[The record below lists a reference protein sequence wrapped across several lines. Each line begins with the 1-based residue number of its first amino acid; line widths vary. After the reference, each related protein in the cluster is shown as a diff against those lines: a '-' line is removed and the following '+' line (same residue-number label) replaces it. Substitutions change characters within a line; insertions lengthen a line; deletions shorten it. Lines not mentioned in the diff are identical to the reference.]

1 MRFLLKMVILFKTTV
16 LILFLPTLIFA
27 HQVTLEDKSL
37 EEIINKRMAKMQE
50 IKSSSSKIYK
60 LLSSDNFEEIQ
71 KLNDKLHHAAMEFKD
86 LFPEGSQGG
95 GANDSIWSIMDD
107 PDNIEKIDTFAE
119 YNQKFISDIEMIFLS
134 LEIED
139 QEMLNDSFKSMAAN
153 CGSCHKKFKK

>member
-1 MRFLLKMVILFKTTV
+1 MNLQTF
-16 LILFLPTLIFA
+16 
-27 HQVTLEDKSL
+27 
-37 EEIINKRMAKMQE
+37 
-50 IKSSSSKIYK
+50 
-60 LLSSDNFEEIQ
+60 
-71 KLNDKLHHAAMEFKD
+71 EFKD